1 MMRPIKG
8 VRLSIEALWREVL
21 LQALTDGLNSPP
33 VSDPILGAGAEIP
46 PSRSSCACPTPAR
59 PGRSSR
65 GTSAPTATSAPSGAK
80 GGSSSCASC

>member
-46 PSRSSCACPTPAR
+46 PRDYILDPNADYELVC
-59 PGRSSR
+59 
-65 GTSAPTATSAPSGAK
+65 
-80 GGSSSCASC
+80 